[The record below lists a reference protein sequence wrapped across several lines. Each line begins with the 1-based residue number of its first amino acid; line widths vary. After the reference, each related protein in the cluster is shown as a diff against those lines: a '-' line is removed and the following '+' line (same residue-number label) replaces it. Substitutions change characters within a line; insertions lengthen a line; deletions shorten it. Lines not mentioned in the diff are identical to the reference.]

1 MVEKFLDY
9 LINLNNILGVWGILA
24 LSFLI
29 IVLILGLANKLTNGN
44 LVTIF
49 TTFITTLFSG
59 KKIDINSTNEN
70 NEKGE

>member
-1 MVEKFLDY
+1 LVEKFLDY

-59 KKIDINSTNEN
+59 KKIDTNSTNEN

>member
-59 KKIDINSTNEN
+59 KKIDTNSTNEN